1 MKIRFWGTRGT
12 IPTPLPDRMKFG
24 GNTTC
29 IELRTDSGEIILLDG
44 GTGLYQAGLDLMKS
58 LPVKCHVFIT
68 HTHWDHIQGLPLF
81 VPFFVPGNEVQIS
94 GAFDPVYQKT
104 LQDILAGQMEY
115 CYFPVRESELKA
127 SISYQNMQEGVSVM
141 VGDAKVT
148 PVLMNHPVLCFGY
161 RIDADGQSVFFTG
174 DHEPPPNIYD
184 PEDADYEEYQE
195 LLDMKNESIYQQLMG
210 VDVLITDATYTEDE
224 YKAKVGWGHGTFQTC
239 FAMAQSVSAKSVV
252 FTHHEPTRSDAD
264 LDAIVEEWREQTE
277 SGTPRVIFA
286 KEGLVIDPA
295 ELP

>member
-12 IPTPLPDRMKFG
+12 IPTPLPDRMKYG

-29 IELRTDSGEIILLDG
+29 IEIRTDAGDIILLDG

-81 VPFFVPGNEVQIS
+81 VPFFVPGNEVQIA

-127 SISYQNMQEGVSVM
+127 TIGYQDMKEGQAVM
-141 VGDAKVT
+141 IGDAKVT

-161 RIDADGQSVFFTG
+161 RIDADGQSMFFTG

-184 PEDADYEEYQE
+184 PGDDDYEEYQE
-195 LLDMKNESIYQQLMG
+195 LLEMKNEMMYQSLQGL
-210 VDVLITDATYTEDE
+210 DVLITDATYTEEE
-224 YKAKVGWGHGTFQTC
+224 YKMKVGWGHGTFQTC
-239 FAMAQSVSAKSVV
+239 YDMAKSVQSKYVV
-252 FTHHEPTRSDAD
+252 FTHHEPTRNDQA
-264 LDAIVEEWREQTE
+264 LDAIADEWQTQVQ
-277 SGTPRVIFA
+277 SGQPRVIFA
-286 KEGLVIDPA
+286 TEGLEIDLA
-295 ELP
+295 NI